1 MPAKYPHVV
10 KAEAYA
16 RAVISGEIPA
26 CKWVILACQ
35 RHFDDKEKSKSKL
48 YKYKF
53 DRALAE
59 RVCDFIE
66 RLPHIKGKWAIA
78 NGGKASLIVLEGWQ
92 CFILAMIFGWV
103 KKSNGK
109 RRFKRANIMVPRK
122 NAKSTKAAGIGLY
135 MLVADAEYG
144 AEVYSGA
151 TSESQAYEV
160 FRPAKLMVERS
171 PDFQAHFG
179 VMAGA
184 RSISQIRTSS
194 FFKPL
199 IGKPGDG
206 ASPSCAI
213 HDEYHEHP
221 SDEQVDTMRTGM
233 LAREQALQLIITTAG
248 DNISGPCF
256 MEFEDCKKILEKT
269 MENDEVFAIIYTI
282 DEDDDWTTEL
292 AVRKANPNFG
302 VSVEKDVIL
311 NAQREAVQ
319 TPRKQAVFKTKHL
332 NVWVGAMDAFFNVQ
346 KWRACADLTLK
357 IEDFHGQRCILALDL
372 ASKVDIAAMD
382 ILFPR
387 ENGEFVSFGKYYLP
401 EETVYGA
408 GRDHYRNWAAEGWL
422 TVTDGEIIDFDV
434 IENDIFMLSSLYDV
448 TEIAYDPWQAT
459 QLATNLMKNG
469 ANVVEYRQ
477 TVQNMSEPMK
487 NLDALIRAGKIRH
500 NGDPVAAWA
509 LSNVVGKLDAKDN
522 VYPRKARDEN
532 KIDPAVAMIMALGR
546 ATLSEVKGPSVYE
559 TRGILE
565 L

>member
-1 MPAKYPHVV
+1 MPAKYTHVV

-16 RAVISGEIPA
+16 RAVIEGKIPA
-26 CKWVILACQ
+26 CKWVILACK
-35 RHFDDKEKSKSKL
+35 RHFDDKEKSKSKT
-48 YKYKF
+48 YKYRF

-59 RVCDFIE
+59 RVCGFIE
-66 RLPHIKGKWAIA
+66 LLPHIKGKWAIA
-78 NGGKASLIVLEGWQ
+78 QGGKAALIVLEPWQ

-109 RRFKRANIMVPRK
+109 RRFRRANIMVPRK

-135 MLVADAEYG
+135 MMVADGEYG
-144 AEVYSGA
+144 AEIYSGA
-151 TSESQAYEV
+151 TSEAQAFEV

-171 PDFQAHFG
+171 PDLQAHFG
-179 VMAGA
+179 VLASA
-184 RSISQIRTSS
+184 RAISQIQTNS

-206 ASPSCAI
+206 SSPSCSI
-213 HDEYHEHP
+213 HDEYHEHA

-248 DNISGPCF
+248 DNIAGPCY
-256 MEFEDCKKILEKT
+256 MEFEDCKKILEGVID
-269 MENDEVFAIIYTI
+269 NDEVFAIIYTI
-282 DEDDDWTTEL
+282 DDDDDWMTEL
-292 AVRKANPNFG
+292 AIQKANPNYG

-311 NAQREAVQ
+311 NAQREAIQ

-332 NVWVGAMDAFFNVQ
+332 NVWVGAMDAYFNLQ
-346 KWRACADLTLK
+346 KWKACADRTLK
-357 IEDFHGQRCILALDL
+357 LEDFHGEKCILALDL
-372 ASKVDIAAMD
+372 SSKVDIAALE

-387 ENGEFVSFGKYYLP
+387 ENGEYVRFGKYYLP
-401 EETVYGA
+401 EETVHSA
-408 GRDHYRNWAAEGWL
+408 GRDNYRSWASEGWL

-434 IENDIFMLSSLYDV
+434 IENDIFMLASLYQV
-448 TEIAYDPWQAT
+448 TEVAYDPWQAT

-469 ANVVEYRQ
+469 ATVVEYRQ

-487 NLDALIRAGKIRH
+487 NLDALIRSGKIKH

-509 LSNVVGKLDAKDN
+509 LTNVVAKTDAKDN

-532 KIDPAVAMIMALGR
+532 KIDPVIGMIMALGR
-546 ATLSEVKGPSVYE
+546 ATLVEAQGPSIYE
-559 TRGILE
+559 TQGIRE